1 MATDTVLPLRT
12 TFTAEDA
19 SPPLVRT
26 GGEAPSSTS
35 LDRTID
41 SFTPSVLAHLKE
53 IFEKLSDDSKGEGDV
68 AKRGMDNASAK
79 AFLHSIQRQAQRD
92 DKPDVYCPLLQH
104 DIVGINEFLVY
115 MASQEADAMAPPKA
129 RDLSQPISNYFIS
142 SSHNTYLT
150 GNQLSSAS
158 SIEPYRNVCCKNL

>member
-1 MATDTVLPLRT
+1 MATNTILPLRT
-12 TFTAEDA
+12 TFTAEDT
-19 SPPLVRT
+19 SPPLVRA

-35 LDRTID
+35 LDKTID

-53 IFEKLSDDSKGEGDV
+53 IFEKLSDESKGEGSV

-79 AFLHSIQRQAQRD
+79 EFLHSIQRQAQMD
-92 DKPDVYCPLLQH
+92 DKPDAHYPLLQH
-104 DIVGINEFLVY
+104 DIVGINEFLNY

-150 GNQLSSAS
+150 GNQLSSTS
-158 SIEPYRNVCCKNL
+158 SIEPYRNVCCNNL